1 MLINMV
7 TNLGLGFKSVPWIAN
22 DDYILLYVDVV
33 LAIVVVLLAGVVL
46 SVFVT
51 LRSCISN
58 NNKQLKLT

>member
-1 MLINMV
+1 MMIML
-7 TNLGLGFKSVPWIAN
+7 
-22 DDYILLYVDVV
+22 DVV